1 MLAGDSINHRTYI
14 NLLPLGAILARM
26 ARDGVELRFIQPGK
40 PVQNAHVKG
49 LDSRFRGGCVLHYWV
64 GPAKFTPAQA
74 ADL

>member
-1 MLAGDSINHRTYI
+1 
-14 NLLPLGAILARM
+14 M